1 MADSSSSSPSST
13 RSDQI
18 ISQFLLKSLHAIL
31 SSRVPRFAR
40 SPPSS
45 SISKRDRWFNLALPD
60 LPSPSMDSLS
70 FWHRS
75 VSDPMIIDILL
86 HSSSSASAGAGT
98 IIERWTVQHEP
109 SPSPLS
115 LRSDDGYRRTY
126 KKSIV
131 LLRLLYSSLRL
142 LPAHRLHRRLIGPSI
157 GPPDLDVSYRV
168 STFGEPL
175 SRDDEDSMRTHALSP
190 VETPSGHLS
199 VSVLY
204 RPSLSDLDR
213 AVSAP
218 LPPQIIM
225 DYVGSPASVDP
236 MKVSTPGRGFT
247 RPHSWSSGGIQRPR
261 SQHMYEVAS
270 SPPMA
275 AHRKW
280 TSFDEHQLSPP
291 FSPSPSPSP
300 PMRGAKFRCESA
312 PVSIPFQGRN
322 LGHGTPNSSDP
333 TRHLYPPPSPR
344 TTRTDFSSSPSESKS
359 FRREGSLGL
368 SNLHGLLG
376 PKALKDG
383 RDDSGRFSGV
393 VSSSGSPRVGVS
405 RSSSRLSFQDDLDE
419 CEFSCPFAVD
429 DVDTSDSQTSDSV
442 PVFIRNWEGTGEL
455 QDLKETWRESEIR
468 GKKAMNLDGK
478 EAAESFQ
485 AFMSARK
492 SQDAAVGVLVHMLR
506 TAPPLR
512 QDHSYS
518 SQSSRSEFEG
528 DVGSSSFFVPR
539 KASDALE
546 ELRSYREMKEMLLS
560 QSGTQLQGSFK
571 QGPK

>member
-18 ISQFLLKSLHAIL
+18 ISQFLFKSLHAIL

-45 SISKRDRWFNLALPD
+45 LSISKRDRWFNLALPD

-86 HSSSSASAGAGT
+86 HSSSAPPAPAPSSSDGPSST
-98 IIERWTVQHEP
+98 SPPRSP
-109 SPSPLS
+109 SPSDPTTATVGPT
-115 LRSDDGYRRTY
+115 RSP
-126 KKSIV
+126 
-131 LLRLLYSSLRL
+131 SSSSASST
-142 LPAHRLHRRLIGPSI
+142 PPSA
-157 GPPDLDVSYRV
+157 SSRHTA
-168 STFGEPL
+168 STPL

-261 SQHMYEVAS
+261 SHHMYEVAS
-270 SPPMA
+270 SPPVA

-393 VSSSGSPRVGVS
+393 VSSSGSPLVGVS

-429 DVDTSDSQTSDSV
+429 DVDTSDSQT
-442 PVFIRNWEGTGEL
+442 R
-455 QDLKETWRESEIR
+455 
-468 GKKAMNLDGK
+468 
-478 EAAESFQ
+478 
-485 AFMSARK
+485 
-492 SQDAAVGVLVHMLR
+492 
-506 TAPPLR
+506 
-512 QDHSYS
+512 
-518 SQSSRSEFEG
+518 
-528 DVGSSSFFVPR
+528 
-539 KASDALE
+539 
-546 ELRSYREMKEMLLS
+546 
-560 QSGTQLQGSFK
+560 
-571 QGPK
+571 

>member
-86 HSSSSASAGAGT
+86 HYSSSSSSASAGAGT
-98 IIERWTVQHEP
+98 VIERWTVQHEP

-131 LLRLLYSSLRL
+131 LLRLLYASLRL

-157 GPPDLDVSYRV
+157 GTPDLDVSYRV

-204 RPSLSDLDR
+204 RPSLSDLDG
-213 AVSAP
+213 AVSVP
-218 LPPQIIM
+218 LPPQIIT

-261 SQHMYEVAS
+261 SHHVYEVAS
-270 SPPMA
+270 SPPVA

-344 TTRTDFSSSPSESKS
+344 TTRTDFSSSPSESRS

-393 VSSSGSPRVGVS
+393 VSSSGSPQVGVS

-429 DVDTSDSQTSDSV
+429 DVDTSDSQT
-442 PVFIRNWEGTGEL
+442 R
-455 QDLKETWRESEIR
+455 
-468 GKKAMNLDGK
+468 NLDGK

-571 QGPK
+571 QRPK